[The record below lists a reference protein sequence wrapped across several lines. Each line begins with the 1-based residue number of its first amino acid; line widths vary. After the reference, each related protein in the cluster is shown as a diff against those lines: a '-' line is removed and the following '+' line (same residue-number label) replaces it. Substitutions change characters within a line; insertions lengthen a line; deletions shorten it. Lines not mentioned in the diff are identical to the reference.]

1 MAKSHISITYFHLT
15 YFQGYDTYAIL
26 TSIGEMY
33 DFITIWKE
41 RNLNVFVLY
50 FTSTSIFMNYL
61 LVIIELWKR
70 YCIFSFPQT
79 YTNFLSTQQKHR
91 KYLYIFNKYILIYFT
106 GITDRSF
113 SWRIFIGTIYEFFGQ
128 RQWWKEGC
136 RHRLFENVFQ
146 GRQMLWLYF
155 SHATKDVPQ
164 FKQNSTG

>member
-1 MAKSHISITYFHLT
+1 
-15 YFQGYDTYAIL
+15 
-26 TSIGEMY
+26 MY

-113 SWRIFIGTIYEFFGQ
+113 SWRIFIGTIYEFFFGQ
-128 RQWWKEGC
+128 RQWRKAGWSY
-136 RHRLFENVFQ
+136 RMFENVFR
-146 GRQMLWLYF
+146 GRQMLWWSF
-155 SHATKDVPQ
+155 SHASWNVP
-164 FKQNSTG
+164 

>member
-1 MAKSHISITYFHLT
+1 MFLSYILHLHLSLWIIFLLSLNYGNDSGSLRRLEIAAKMLALQASSP
-15 YFQGYDTYAIL
+15 
-26 TSIGEMY
+26 
-33 DFITIWKE
+33 
-41 RNLNVFVLY
+41 
-50 FTSTSIFMNYL
+50 MN
-61 LVIIELWKR
+61 W
-70 YCIFSFPQT
+70 IFSFPQT
-79 YTNFLSTQQKHR
+79 FTNFLSTQQKHR

-128 RQWWKEGC
+128 RQWWKEGR
-136 RHRLFENVFQ
+136 RHRLFKNVFQ